1 MGHLYH
7 GYVKQPEPIL
17 PEIDG
22 AQAPS
27 AVDCLEVSEGP
38 GVQLV
43 QLSVAGGPKRPE
55 CGELWRFF
63 GEIIKNGSWTL
74 PIHLFFLN
82 KLE

>member
-22 AQAPS
+22 AQAPN

-55 CGELWRFF
+55 MW
-63 GEIIKNGSWTL
+63 WTL
-74 PIHLFFLN
+74 AIFRRNHQ
-82 KLE
+82 KW